1 MMNGLQQ
8 KFAYVNGIRM
18 HYVEKGA
25 GPLVLLCHG
34 WPESWYVWRWQ
45 IEALAAAGYRTVAPD
60 QRGYGLTDA
69 PDSIEAY
76 DILNLVGDVVG
87 LVKSLGEE
95 RVTLIGHD
103 WGLQSPLT
111 LRCCAPTCFPCSAC

>member
-45 IEALAAAGYRTVAPD
+45 PQVIARLR
-60 QRGYGLTDA
+60 LTSADT
-69 PDSIEAY
+69 
-76 DILNLVGDVVG
+76 G
-87 LVKSLGEE
+87 
-95 RVTLIGHD
+95 
-103 WGLQSPLT
+103 SPMPRIPSRLT
-111 LRCCAPTCFPCSAC
+111 IF